1 MPYLIFMV
9 AKISHSY
16 GMAKYS
22 KMLSKESDDNA
33 GRKDRKNGGGEAGE
47 LSLFCDKMTQKRDGM
62 QTESACSEK
71 R

>member
-1 MPYLIFMV
+1 
-9 AKISHSY
+9 
-16 GMAKYS
+16 MAKYS